1 MRCHGNSR
9 LILQALPALRML
21 AVMLFCLASSKQQ
34 AASSKQHTADS
45 TRQTARGRQHAA
57 DSTRQTA
64 RGGGASAHPLRNAA
78 ANHVAA
84 PNSSNRDLVVIKIH
98 ARKPAIRSFSLQER
112 CQRDRLRTSTA
123 HATRRALDYAQFRIT
138 CVRLHRI
145 AYASPH

>member
-1 MRCHGNSR
+1 
-9 LILQALPALRML
+9 ML

-34 AASSKQHTADS
+34 AASSKQQAASS
-45 TRQTARGRQHAA
+45 TQQTARGRQHAA